1 MNKKEKSVKSLKK
14 NFFVMAVIFFLGVGT
29 GFVLDREGL
38 FIKSSDSEKGL
49 AVVNGK
55 AISWDQ
61 YHLYLHKAE
70 EGKRNPLTEDEKRLV
85 LQRMIEEELLFQ
97 KAKKLGLIEKD
108 PKIRKTV
115 ISSMMDFIKT
125 NPERVDLPTN
135 QTLKSF
141 FEQNKP
147 EFSPISRL
155 KVDHKMHLKNE
166 EKSRSTAYT
175 PKRLLPLNS
184 LLPYLGP
191 SLTKISLKLKIG
203 ETAGP
208 IEKGGY
214 VHYIKV
220 LERESDSG
228 QVFFEDV
235 KNEVLKLYQ
244 RRQREEF
251 VKKRLLEMRKEA
263 LIYVDWSLGKKS

>member
-1 MNKKEKSVKSLKK
+1 MKNFKKR
-14 NFFVMAVIFFLGVGT
+14 FFVMMIIFFLGVGT
-29 GFVLDREGL
+29 GSVLDKVGP
-38 FIKSSDSEKGL
+38 FIKSSEVKKGL
-49 AVVNGK
+49 AVVNGT

-85 LQRMIEEELLFQ
+85 LERMIEEELLFQ
-97 KAKKLGLIEKD
+97 KAKKLGLMEKD
-108 PKIRKTV
+108 PQIRKTV
-115 ISSMMDFIKT
+115 ISSMLDFIKT
-125 NPERVDLPTN
+125 NPEREALPTN
-135 QTLKSF
+135 EALRNF
-141 FEQNKP
+141 FEKNKP

-155 KVDHKMHLKNE
+155 KVDHKMHLKSE
-166 EKSRSTAYT
+166 DQSRSTSYT

-191 SLTKISLKLKIG
+191 SLTKVSLKLKVG

-220 LERESDSG
+220 LERESDSKELSFDN
-228 QVFFEDV
+228 VRND
-235 KNEVLKLYQ
+235 VLKLYQ
-244 RRQREEF
+244 RRKREDF
-251 VKKRLLEMRKEA
+251 LKKRLLEMKKEA
-263 LIYVDWSLGKKS
+263 LIYIDWSLGKKS

>member
-1 MNKKEKSVKSLKK
+1 MRIFNKK
-14 NFFVMAVIFFLGVGT
+14 FFVITMIFFLGVGT
-29 GFVLDREGL
+29 GFVLNREGP
-38 FIKSSDSEKGL
+38 FIKSSEAEKGL

-70 EGKRNPLTEDEKRLV
+70 EGKRNPLTEAEKRLV

-108 PKIRKTV
+108 PQIRKTI

-125 NPERVDLPTN
+125 NPERTVLPTN
-135 QTLKSF
+135 EVLKSF
-141 FEQNKP
+141 FEKNKP
-147 EFSPISRL
+147 EFRPISRI
-155 KVDHKMHLKNE
+155 KVDHRIHLKSE
-166 EKSRSTAYT
+166 DKSKSTSYT
-175 PKRLLPLNS
+175 PKRLLPINS

-191 SLTKISLKLKIG
+191 SLTKVSLKLKIG

-220 LERESDSG
+220 LERESDSR
-228 QVFFEDV
+228 QNSFESV

>member
-1 MNKKEKSVKSLKK
+1 MT
-14 NFFVMAVIFFLGVGT
+14 MIFFLGVGS
-29 GFVLDREGL
+29 GFVLDKEGS
-38 FIKSSDSEKGL
+38 FIKSSEAEKGL
-49 AVVNGK
+49 AVVNGT

-70 EGKRNPLTEDEKRLV
+70 EGKRNLLTEDEKRLV

-108 PKIRKTV
+108 PQIRKTI

-125 NPERVDLPTN
+125 NPERTVPPTN
-135 QTLKSF
+135 EVLKSF
-141 FEQNKP
+141 FEKNKP
-147 EFSPISRL
+147 EFSPILRL
-155 KVDHKMHLKNE
+155 KVDHSMHLKSE
-166 EKSRSTAYT
+166 AKSKSTSYT

-191 SLTKISLKLKIG
+191 SLTKISLKLKVG

-208 IEKGGY
+208 IERGDY
-214 VHYIKV
+214 VHYIKM
-220 LERESDSG
+220 LERESGSR
-228 QVFFEDV
+228 QMSFESV

-263 LIYVDWSLGKKS
+263 VISVDWSLGKKS

>member
-1 MNKKEKSVKSLKK
+1 MKVFKKKI
-14 NFFVMAVIFFLGVGT
+14 FVMVMVFFLGLGT
-29 GFVLDREGL
+29 SSVLDKVGP
-38 FIKSSDSEKGL
+38 FIKSSEVKKGL

-55 AISWDQ
+55 TISWDQ
-61 YHLYLHKAE
+61 FHLYLHKAE
-70 EGKRNPLTEDEKRLV
+70 EGKRNPLTEDERRLI

-108 PKIRKTV
+108 PQIRKTV

-125 NPERVDLPTN
+125 NPERIVLLTN
-135 QTLKSF
+135 EVLKSF
-141 FEQNKP
+141 FEKNKP

-155 KVDHKMHLKNE
+155 KVDHKMHLKSE
-166 EKSRSTAYT
+166 DKSKSTSYT

-191 SLTKISLKLKIG
+191 SLTKISLKLKVG

-220 LERESDSG
+220 LERESTSR
-228 QVFFEDV
+228 QTSFENV